1 MCGEARKMHKENKSK
16 ARGKCSAALECTV
29 EEGGLATKTC
39 HVIMIKDSRAL
50 YLGLHNV
57 GRVP

>member
-1 MCGEARKMHKENKSK
+1 MCGEAREMHKENKSK

-39 HVIMIKDSRAL
+39 HVIMIKDSRA
-50 YLGLHNV
+50 
-57 GRVP
+57 